1 MAERFADLIL
11 AVDAAWGIGKDNG
24 LPWPKLPADLRHFK
38 EVSAAAPE
46 GRRNAVVMGRRTWE
60 SKEVGG
66 RALPRRHNLV
76 LTRRPFEAPA
86 GVQVVTSDGDG
97 GDAIGLA
104 LARAAELP
112 DLGEVFIIGGAEI
125 YRMAL
130 AHPSCRAVYLT
141 RVAATF
147 DCDTFVP
154 NLDERCDLD
163 PSWPI
168 AHHEENGVAYS
179 IEKLL
184 LRRPL
189 RT

>member
-11 AVDAAWGIGKDNG
+11 AVDETWGIGKDNA
-24 LPWPKLPADLRHFK
+24 LPWPKLSADLRHFK
-38 EVSAAAPE
+38 EVSSAAPE
-46 GRRNAVVMGRRTWE
+46 GKRNAVVMGRRTWE

-86 GVQVVTSDGDG
+86 GVQVVQTSDGD
-97 GDAIGLA
+97 DAIGLA

-112 DLGEVFIIGGAEI
+112 DLGELFIIGGAEI
-125 YRMAL
+125 YRLAL
-130 AHPSCRAVYLT
+130 THPSCRAIYLT
-141 RVAATF
+141 RVASTF
-147 DCDTFVP
+147 ACDTFVP
-154 NLDERCDLD
+154 NLDELCDPD
-163 PSWPI
+163 PSWPV
-168 AHHEENGVAYS
+168 ARHEEKGVAYS

-184 LRRPL
+184 IRRPL

>member
-38 EVSAAAPE
+38 EVSTAAPE

-86 GVQVVTSDGDG
+86 GVQVVGTSEGD
-97 GDAIGLA
+97 DAIGSA
-104 LARAAELP
+104 LTCAVESP
-112 DLGEVFIIGGAEI
+112 NLGEVFVIGGAEI
-125 YRMAL
+125 YRLAL
-130 AHPSCRAVYLT
+130 AHPSCRAIYLT
-141 RVAATF
+141 RVVATF

-154 NLDERCDLD
+154 NLDELCDPD
-163 PSWPI
+163 PSWPV
-168 AHHEENGVAYS
+168 AHHEENGVSYS

-184 LRRPL
+184 VRRPL

>member
-11 AVDAAWGIGKDNG
+11 AVDATWGIGKDNA

-38 EVSAAAPE
+38 EVSTAAPE

-76 LTRRPFEAPA
+76 LTRRPFETPV
-86 GVQVVTSDGDG
+86 GVQVVTSARDGS
-97 GDAIGLA
+97 DAIGQA
-104 LARAAELP
+104 LGRATELP
-112 DLGEVFIIGGAEI
+112 DLGEIFIIGGAEI

-130 AHPSCRAVYLT
+130 AHPSCRAIYLT
-141 RVAATF
+141 RVVATF

-154 NLDERCDLD
+154 NLDELCVPD
-163 PSWPI
+163 PSWPV

-184 LRRPL
+184 LRRPP